1 MKLYDAP
8 DAERRAVF
16 IEAAAGIGI
25 RQDMIE
31 KDFWVSWV
39 LNRLFGDKEIA
50 KIFLFKGGTS
60 LSKAYHCI
68 QRFSEDID
76 LLLDLRCVSEPGESF
91 DKERSRNAINT
102 FKSKT
107 VKRTAAYINETLL
120 PRLSAL
126 LAPYCTVIREPDEPN
141 NLYVK
146 FPSVFSSLGYIR
158 PDIKLEIGAFAVG
171 TPFAPANIRSYVA
184 EQFPEFAE
192 TGADVPTVSVERTFW
207 EKTTILHYL
216 NFLPP
221 ESATPLRHSRHYYD
235 VFMLAN
241 SKYRDQIFSASAL
254 LGEIIAFD
262 RKFYSKRGVDYDA
275 MSLSSL
281 KLLPPPHRAAD
292 LAEDYQQM
300 QDMIFGDTPTW
311 NELLTSLATIQNQL
325 HTP

>member
-1 MKLYDAP
+1 MKLHDAP
-8 DAERRAVF
+8 EAERRAVF
-16 IEAAAGIGI
+16 IEAAARIGI

-31 KDFWVSWV
+31 KDFWVAWV
-39 LNRLFGDKEIA
+39 LNRLFGDEEIA

-60 LSKAYHCI
+60 LSKAHHCI
-68 QRFSEDID
+68 RRFSEDID
-76 LLLDLRCVSEPGESF
+76 LLLDLHCVSEPGESF
-91 DKERSRNAINT
+91 DTERSRNAINT

-107 VKRTAAYINETLL
+107 GKRTTEYINETLL

-126 LAPYCTVIREPDEPN
+126 LAPYCAVTQEPDEPN

-171 TPFAPANIRSYVA
+171 TPFAPAEIRSYVA

-221 ESATPLRHSRHYYD
+221 ENATPLRHSRHFYD

-241 SKYRDQIFSASAL
+241 SKYREQIFSASAL

-262 RKFYSKRGVDYDA
+262 RKFYPKRGVDYAA
-275 MSLSSL
+275 MSLSTL
-281 KLLPPPHRAAD
+281 KLLPPPHRTAD
-292 LAEDYQQM
+292 LAKDYRQM
-300 QDMIFGDTPTW
+300 QDMIFGDKPTW
-311 NELLTSLATIQNQL
+311 DDLRDFLAHLEKQL
-325 HTP
+325 RVL